1 MLFDKYGEYH
11 KEQKKEWQID
21 KGIKRGCSIIRI
33 YCIVFSLAV
42 AAFIIRTAISVKQ
55 EYLRQFTTLRFE
67 TIEGKQGDG
76 TATGGFFVLLKG
88 AEDLG
93 ASNRGLNSPV
103 AEHLLMLDFSAE
115 KIKQT
120 PEYISK
126 VYLKYNFQGNR
137 VYKEIS
143 EPYFRDKMMN
153 KLNIDSTNILTDDG
167 LRGIGGRQASE
178 EGRLFFFVEEGAQNI
193 LCCVEI
199 SAEEEGADRLKYR
212 CIIPVVLGDGQ
223 EGGMADDE
231 S

>member
-1 MLFDKYGEYH
+1 M
-11 KEQKKEWQID
+11 
-21 KGIKRGCSIIRI
+21 
-33 YCIVFSLAV
+33 
-42 AAFIIRTAISVKQ
+42 
-55 EYLRQFTTLRFE
+55 
-67 TIEGKQGDG
+67 
-76 TATGGFFVLLKG
+76 LLKG

-126 VYLKYNFQGNR
+126 VYLKYNFQGNL